1 MIEGSLFAATSAGNW
16 ANVMIAPA
24 YHIFPKN
31 QAISPDMITDNE

>member
-16 ANVMIAPA
+16 ANVMIAPE

-31 QAISPDMITDNE
+31 QAIRPDIITDDG